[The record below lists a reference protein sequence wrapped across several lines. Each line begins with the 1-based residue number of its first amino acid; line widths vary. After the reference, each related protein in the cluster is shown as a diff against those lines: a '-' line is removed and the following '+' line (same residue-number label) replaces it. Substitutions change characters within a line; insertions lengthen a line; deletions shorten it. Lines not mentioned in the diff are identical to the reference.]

1 MEAELDNDLVTALFE
16 LGVQQALADS
26 GLLPPL
32 PVAPVETEDLRHE
45 INRER
50 ERKLERRDDRRHDNR
65 RQRRDEERSVR
76 NRSTDE
82 FWRSQ
87 KGQGKLYHFI
97 PYFVS
102 FDVVDC
108 ILWIQKPSS

>member
-50 ERKLERRDDRRHDNR
+50 ERKLERRDDGRHDNR

-87 KGQGKLYHFI
+87 KGQG
-97 PYFVS
+97 
-102 FDVVDC
+102 
-108 ILWIQKPSS
+108 